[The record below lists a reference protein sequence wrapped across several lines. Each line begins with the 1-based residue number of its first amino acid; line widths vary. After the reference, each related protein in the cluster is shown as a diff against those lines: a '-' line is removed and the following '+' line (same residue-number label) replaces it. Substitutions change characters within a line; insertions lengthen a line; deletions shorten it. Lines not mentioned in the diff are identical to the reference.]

1 MLRSHDYKQAQ
12 QCHVMNGKYILQRSV
27 REAFKK
33 KNSKKVGRRR
43 PKTKF
48 YLRKKIV
55 TWRVGTKINFCYE
68 IYGR

>member
-1 MLRSHDYKQAQ
+1 MS
-12 QCHVMNGKYILQRSV
+12 CHEWKVYLTKVGKGSLQ
-27 REAFKK
+27 K

-55 TWRVGTKINFCYE
+55 TWRVGTKINFVKKFMVFW
-68 IYGR
+68 RNVSWM